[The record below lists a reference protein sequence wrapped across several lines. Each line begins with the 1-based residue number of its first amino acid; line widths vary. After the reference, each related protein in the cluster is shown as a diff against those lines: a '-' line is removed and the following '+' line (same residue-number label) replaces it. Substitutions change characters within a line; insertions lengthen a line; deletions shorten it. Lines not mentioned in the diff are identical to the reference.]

1 MHTPVPSP
9 ADVMTYASGWIEHTA
24 AGLWPGATVRLGPH
38 IPSVT
43 AYVRRVEVDDRPLF
57 AKVSLLGVSLASVL
71 RGACGDWATVKA
83 RQAAYTTTPGGLLE
97 RETIQY
103 GILHTARL
111 GAPRIAGYADGV
123 LFTEPVNGLTLTDLI
138 VKQPHRTAE
147 LLATV
152 IRELDALGQPDA
164 RALATAAAIPE
175 RSVQATFAR
184 KFNGISAAAC
194 IALSGDAAPALQT
207 VISRL
212 LKLRGTITG
221 PHRSVIFG
229 DLKPEHVLFPDDDAG
244 GRPAFLDPGL
254 SLGHPAMDLGKL
266 ISRLVLH
273 VLAVPPQGAGVRAVV
288 GGIGQ
293 FTDTTT
299 HGMTSAVRADWL
311 WQLVVL
317 WLMDTVNIL
326 TTYLTAP
333 EGLPLPEHAR
343 AVIGQA
349 DTVCTMLERT
359 SAALESKAEG
369 PALWRLALD
378 HAATAAGR

>member
-1 MHTPVPSP
+1 MPTSVPAP
-9 ADVMTYASGWIEHTA
+9 ADVMTYAGDWIEHTA
-24 AGLWPGATVRLGPH
+24 VGLWPGATIHFGPH

-43 AYVRRVEVDDRPLF
+43 AYVHRIEVDDRPLF
-57 AKVSLLGVSLASVL
+57 AKVSLLGVSLVSVL
-71 RGACGDWATVKA
+71 RGACGDWAEVKA
-83 RQAAYTTTPGGLLE
+83 RQAAYTASPGGLLE

-103 GILHTARL
+103 SILHTARL
-111 GAPRIAGYADGV
+111 GAPRVAGYAGGV
-123 LFTEPVNGLTLTDLI
+123 LFTEPVNGPTLADLV

-152 IRELDALGQPDA
+152 VRELDALDRPDT

-184 KFNGISAAAC
+184 KFNGISSASY
-194 IALSGDAAPALQT
+194 IALAGDVAPVLQA

-212 LKLRGTITG
+212 LKLRGVLTG
-221 PHRSVIFG
+221 SHRDVIFG
-229 DLKPEHVLFPDDDAG
+229 DLKPEHALLPDGGD

-273 VLAVPPQGAGVRAVV
+273 LVAVPPHEAGSRAVV

-293 FTDTTT
+293 FTDSAT
-299 HGMTSAVRADWL
+299 GSMTRTERADWL
-311 WQLVVL
+311 RQLVVL

-333 EGLPLPEHAR
+333 QGLPLPEHAR
-343 AVIGQA
+343 AVIGRA
-349 DTVCTMLERT
+349 DAVCAMLERT
-359 SAALESKAEG
+359 SAALETKTDG
-369 PALWRLALD
+369 PALWRLTLD